1 MATQKMLDQRAGAL
15 PEIRLD
21 GDSVTFH
28 LEVMGLHRQD
38 VRLMIRCD
46 AQGEVW
52 VSLTPK
58 AIRPA

>member
-1 MATQKMLDQRAGAL
+1 MAARKILDQRAGEL
-15 PEIRLD
+15 PEIRAD

-28 LEVMGLHRQD
+28 LEVMGVDQN

-52 VSLTPK
+52 ASLTPK
-58 AIRPA
+58 AIRPV